1 MEEMG
6 RENKDKSV
14 TRKNRYSYN
23 NIIRKWN
30 KRLSSQ

>member
-1 MEEMG
+1 MEE
-6 RENKDKSV
+6 REEKNKDKSV